1 MAVQWAVLKRDLL
14 LGWRGISDTIAG
26 ISFFVMII
34 ALVPLAIGPDSAMLT
49 VIAPAILWIAALLAT
64 LPQMERLF
72 ARDDAEGCLD
82 HLLMIPAPLP
92 LIVLT
97 KICAAWLLIGLPLT
111 LTAPL
116 LGMMLA
122 LPLAGMAMVMLALA
136 IGTFGLLMLGMIA
149 AALVLGARRGGV
161 LIAIL
166 VLPLAMPILIFGVA
180 TSQAAITGDNP
191 MPPFQFL
198 LAVVLLLLAIT
209 PWATAISLRHAA
221 E

>member
-34 ALVPLAIGPDSAMLT
+34 ALVPLAIGSDSAMLT
-49 VIAPAILWIAALLAT
+49 MIAPAILWIAALLAT

-72 ARDDAEGCLD
+72 ARDDAEGGLD

-92 LIVLT
+92 MIVLT

-180 TSQAAITGDNP
+180 TSQAAMLGENA

-209 PWATAISLRHAA
+209 PWATAMSLRHAA